1 MYGSNRSG
9 LGADACPRP
18 PFSLPDLSSQANYH
32 QDRRRKSMSHT
43 IQDRTATRFLARNF
57 LPNSGV
63 ISRHARGNKGRWI
76 ALPLLFLG
84 AGLML
89 VQPCASAPFEF
100 EVTGSLGTPRLDHTA
115 TLLPNGKV
123 LVAGGDFLFGVL
135 ASAELYDPAS
145 GTWTATGSLVTGRS
159 AHTATLLPDGKVLVA
174 AGDNGGSLASAELY
188 DPDSGIWTATGGLAN
203 PRLGQTAT
211 LLPNGK
217 VLVAGGYNPTPG
229 ALPTAH
235 RQGAAPVASFPDSLH
250 PLPPYIPPRPTL
262 LPHS

>member
-100 EVTGSLGTPRLDHTA
+100 QVTGSLATGRTSHTA
-115 TLLPNGKV
+115 TLLPSGKV
-123 LVAGGDFLFGVL
+123 LIAAGENFINDVGALK
-135 ASAELYDPAS
+135 SSELYDVGLDFESTWQPEIAS
-145 GTWTATGSLVTGRS
+145 AHLSSGRRFRLQLTGSLFQGVSQASGGNTQDSSTNYPIVQLRSIDNSQVAVFPVDPLNGWSDTSFVSASVINLPLGPALVTVFTNGIPS
-159 AHTATLLPDGKVLVA
+159 ASRYLVV
-174 AGDNGGSLASAELY
+174 
-188 DPDSGIWTATGGLAN
+188 T
-203 PRLGQTAT
+203 Q
-211 LLPNGK
+211 
-217 VLVAGGYNPTPG
+217 
-229 ALPTAH
+229 
-235 RQGAAPVASFPDSLH
+235 RQQ
-250 PLPPYIPPRPTL
+250 
-262 LPHS
+262 